1 VNTKMS
7 RFAASFLENQRERL
21 LALRLELLRTRET
34 QETEEKDIQSEAG
47 GRAREYEED
56 AQNLAM
62 LELDGNL
69 ANRAALRLAH
79 IERALKKIEE
89 GTYGMSDASGKPI
102 PIERLQA
109 IPEAIYTL
117 DEQQAREPAAQ

>member
-1 VNTKMS
+1 VNSKTS
-7 RFAASFLENQRERL
+7 RFAASFLEHQRRRL
-21 LALRLELLRTRET
+21 LALRAELLQTRET
-34 QETEEKDIQSEAG
+34 RETEEKDIQSESG

-79 IERALKKIEE
+79 IERALQKIDE
-89 GTYGMSDASGKPI
+89 GTYGVSDASGNLI
-102 PIERLQA
+102 PVERLEA
-109 IPEAIYTL
+109 VPEAIYTL
-117 DEQQAREPAAQ
+117 DEQQAREPAG

>member
-1 VNTKMS
+1 VNTKTS
-7 RFAASFLENQRERL
+7 SFAASFLENQRRRL
-21 LALRLELLRTRET
+21 LALRAELLQTRAT
-34 QETEEKDIQSEAG
+34 RETEEKDIQSESG

-79 IERALKKIEE
+79 IERALQKIDE
-89 GTYGMSDASGKPI
+89 GTYGVSDASGKLI
-102 PIERLQA
+102 AVERLEA
-109 IPEAIYTL
+109 VPEAIYTL
-117 DEQQAREPAAQ
+117 DEQQAREPAG

>member
-1 VNTKMS
+1 MNTKTS
-7 RFAASFLENQRERL
+7 RFAASFLENQRRRL
-21 LALRLELLRTRET
+21 LALRAELLQTRET
-34 QETEEKDIQSEAG
+34 RETEEKDIQSESG

-79 IERALKKIEE
+79 IERALQKIDE
-89 GTYGMSDASGKPI
+89 GTYGVSDASGKLI
-102 PIERLQA
+102 PVERLEA
-109 IPEAIYTL
+109 VPEAIYTL
-117 DEQQAREPAAQ
+117 DEQQAREPAG

>member
-1 VNTKMS
+1 VNTKTP
-7 RFAASFLENQRERL
+7 RFAASFLENQRRRL
-21 LALRLELLRTRET
+21 LALRAELLQTRET
-34 QETEEKDIQSEAG
+34 RETEEKDIQSESG

-79 IERALKKIEE
+79 IERAVQKIDE
-89 GTYGMSDASGKPI
+89 GTYGVSDASGKLI
-102 PIERLQA
+102 PAERLEA
-109 IPEAIYTL
+109 VPEAIYTL
-117 DEQQAREPAAQ
+117 DEQQAREPAG